1 MQGEKLCK
9 ETSLLFICESDIE
22 IVGGIFYGILVA
34 GYGVLFQRM

>member
-22 IVGGIFYGILVA
+22 IVGGIFYGILVT
-34 GYGVLFQRM
+34 GYGVLFQHM